1 MSKRWQFP
9 PVLAMVLAV
18 VGLWYLAAIPMNI
31 KEVLTAAE
39 RAGATVQPASAQER
53 RDMSNLSLVFQNPGQ
68 IGASWSSQRPILPA
82 PHNVLVELYDST
94 IDEELNGRRGLVRSG
109 SLSNRSLVYHGLVT
123 LNATFLGFLIGSC
136 LGIALAVGI
145 VHSRVMDMSVM
156 PWAIISQTIPIV
168 ALAPMIIVVLYS
180 IGIQGLIPKAV
191 ISAYLSFFP
200 VVVGMVK
207 GLRSPDHM
215 QMDLMRTYNAG
226 QMTVLSKLRLPSSV
240 PYLFASL
247 KIAIAASLVGAIVG
261 ELPVQKGG
269 LGARMLAGSYYGQME
284 QIWAALFMAAAL
296 AAILVWAIGAAE
308 KATLRKMGMAQ

>member
-1 MSKRWQFP
+1 
-9 PVLAMVLAV
+9 
-18 VGLWYLAAIPMNI
+18 
-31 KEVLTAAE
+31 
-39 RAGATVQPASAQER
+39 
-53 RDMSNLSLVFQNPGQ
+53 
-68 IGASWSSQRPILPA
+68 
-82 PHNVLVELYDST
+82 
-94 IDEELNGRRGLVRSG
+94 
-109 SLSNRSLVYHGLVT
+109 
-123 LNATFLGFLIGSC
+123 
-136 LGIALAVGI
+136 
-145 VHSRVMDMSVM
+145 
-156 PWAIISQTIPIV
+156 
-168 ALAPMIIVVLYS
+168 MIIVVLYS

-226 QMTVLSKLRLPSSV
+226 QMTVRSKLRLPSSV